1 MDVVNHVDIDEW
13 RRRLSWPVST
23 LKADILSITYDCY
36 SQNNNVK
43 MATVNVIIG
52 DGLFLFS
59 FAVIVNEQRIIGF
72 LTENCFIYFYE
83 VRCAHNQ
90 GDVVNFTTV
99 ACRISSWLK

>member
-1 MDVVNHVDIDEW
+1 
-13 RRRLSWPVST
+13 
-23 LKADILSITYDCY
+23 
-36 SQNNNVK
+36 

-99 ACRISSWLK
+99 ACRISSWLKWYKNYKKNLLRLAEVIVKNKMSRFYGSLCIKC